1 VINRKIRKLEE
12 MSALQLRKSLN
23 DETVAILVFGACEN
37 HGDHLPFGSDVFV
50 PLELAKRVAVR
61 ARNVLVMPPF
71 PYGVSSHHSDFQM
84 TLTWRPTTMI
94 RAIEDICSS
103 LIKNKIN
110 RILILNGHDGN
121 IAPIEL
127 SARTIKDRYPDVVIA
142 CLEAWWTIV
151 GQSNNLFEEWKGLG
165 HGGEAETSAMLSV
178 RPDLVDMRHAPKKII
193 PNLPRDVRIYWRFS
207 ELTKTGAT
215 GAPRRATRAK
225 GDRILHVLESLILT
239 FINNMEKSNWKY
251 GVALKNIEINPSI

>member
-1 VINRKIRKLEE
+1 
-12 MSALQLRKSLN
+12 
-23 DETVAILVFGACEN
+23 
-37 HGDHLPFGSDVFV
+37 
-50 PLELAKRVAVR
+50 
-61 ARNVLVMPPF
+61 
-71 PYGVSSHHSDFQM
+71 
-84 TLTWRPTTMI
+84 MI

-110 RILILNGHDGN
+110 RMLILNGHDGN

-127 SARTIKDRYPDVVIA
+127 AARTMKDRYHDVVIA

-178 RPDLVDMRHAPKKII
+178 RPDLVDMGHAPKKII

-215 GAPRRATRAK
+215 GTPRRATRAK

-251 GVALKNIEINPSI
+251 GVALKNI